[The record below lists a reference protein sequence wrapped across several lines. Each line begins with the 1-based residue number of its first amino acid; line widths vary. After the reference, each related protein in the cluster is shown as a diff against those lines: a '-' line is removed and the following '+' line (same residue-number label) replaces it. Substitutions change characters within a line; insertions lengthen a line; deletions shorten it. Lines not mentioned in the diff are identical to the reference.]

1 MGDKG
6 PRIPVPTCQK
16 PQEAIRLGFPA
27 SNGTALKLSFG
38 MYLELMSYGKP
49 SCYESRRYGAAL
61 RRLFQEGIDMDA
73 GETGI
78 KKKSEEIRRKE
89 YYAKLY
95 RRFIL
100 ITLVCS
106 IIPLLLVGWAIN
118 IHYTRFAKARM
129 TSTFQ
134 TQVEYHKRII
144 ELFIREATAK
154 LQLIAQ
160 THSKE
165 FLDQVNNL
173 AHVFE
178 AMNHDYSA
186 ITDLGVID
194 EKGDHVA
201 YIGPYDLMDKNYLDA
216 FWFKEV
222 MEKGLYISDM
232 FTGFRKVPHFVIA
245 ITQEEKG
252 QKWILRATV
261 DTEAFRSLVENVR
274 IGKTGEVYL
283 INEEGFFQTS
293 PRLKGRIMD
302 RAPIP
307 LEPWHGGIKVRVL
320 KMDGMAPEEKPEK
333 QIMATAWLKEPRWML
348 VVKQGYSEAFDE
360 VNYANYATLVFLHL
374 SALTILIVIILMTR
388 HLVSVIRK
396 RDAEA
401 DQLNKQ
407 LMEAGKMASLG
418 ELSAGVAHEINNPL
432 AIILTERQILL
443 DLAENAPNMDPD
455 FRGQLSDSLE
465 QIDIQVNRCKRITH
479 NLLRFSR
486 RTRSVI
492 ETVDINQFVEELVEL
507 MEREAKTS
515 GIKFMTTLDENLA
528 PILSDPSQL
537 QQVFLNLITN
547 AIDAH
552 DGKPYGTVEI
562 STEGDDKKKQIKV
575 VFRDTGSG
583 IDKENLSKIFDPFF
597 TTKAV
602 GKGTGLGLAICYS
615 IIQRLGGSIA
625 VKSEAGEG
633 TEFDLFLPYELPPGF
648 QEGATDLEA
657 S

>member
-1 MGDKG
+1 
-6 PRIPVPTCQK
+6 
-16 PQEAIRLGFPA
+16 
-27 SNGTALKLSFG
+27 
-38 MYLELMSYGKP
+38 
-49 SCYESRRYGAAL
+49 
-61 RRLFQEGIDMDA
+61 MDA

-78 KKKSEEIRRKE
+78 EQKSEEVRRKE

-129 TSTFQ
+129 ISTFQ

-160 THSKE
+160 THSKD
-165 FLDQVNNL
+165 FLSQVNNL

-178 AMNHDYSA
+178 AMNHEYSA

-201 YIGPYDLMDKNYLDA
+201 YIGPYDLMDKNYVNA

-245 ITQEEKG
+245 ITEEEKG

-293 PRLKGRIMD
+293 PRLRGRIMD

-307 LEPWHGGIKVRVL
+307 LEPWHTGIKVRVL

-348 VVKQGYSEAFDE
+348 VVKQGYTEAFNE

-374 SALTILIVIILMTR
+374 SALTILVVIILMTR

-443 DLAENAPNMDPD
+443 DLAENAPNMDQN

-515 GIKFMTTLDENLA
+515 GIKFITTLDENLR

-552 DGKPYGTVEI
+552 DGKPYGTVRI
-562 STEGDDKKKQIKV
+562 STEADDKKKQIKV

-602 GKGTGLGLAICYS
+602 GKGTGLGLAICYG
-615 IIQRLGGSIA
+615 IIRRLGGSIA
-625 VKSEAGEG
+625 VKSEVGEG
-633 TEFDLFLPYELPPGF
+633 TEFVLFLPYELPPGF
-648 QEGATDLEA
+648 QEGASDLEA